1 VRKLVLKQEKCYHAP
16 YEVIG
21 MEDTTKWDIGERL
34 SKLEVEQIM
43 ANYPTTSKDGI
54 KIVIK

>member
-1 VRKLVLKQEKCYHAP
+1 MKKLILKEENRFRDP
-16 YEVIG
+16 YRVVG
-21 MEDTTKWDIGERL
+21 MENTTKWDIGERL